1 MERIIKNI
9 IIVGG
14 GTAGWMTATTLL
26 SQFPDKKITLVESPN
41 ISNIGVGES
50 TVAGGQSGFNGIIN
64 WLNMVNIKEDFMPHT
79 DAIHK
84 LSIGFEDFYYK
95 GSGRFHFPFGVPY
108 TSNHLSK
115 MNDWYYK
122 KIRYP
127 ETPLS
132 DYADCLYPAM
142 ALVNQNKSLFN
153 EHFTSKH
160 GRIDLEKDFTKNEVQ
175 LLSRFSYQLDATK
188 FGIWLRDKYCKARY
202 AKNFTHILAEVK
214 DIPLN
219 EDGIKHLVLDNGQ
232 KLTGDL
238 FIDCTGFRSLL
249 LGQTFK
255 VPFNS
260 LEKLIPNNYAFAT
273 KIPYTNPEKQ
283 IVNYTNCTA
292 IENGWVWEIPLWSR
306 MGAGYVFSDK
316 FVSSKDALKE
326 FKSALIK
333 KGYENVEDLEYRLIP
348 MKCGSHS
355 QLWVKNTC
363 AIGLSA
369 GFIEPLHSNGLHST
383 HEFIFNL
390 VRVLAQ
396 GRINQWDRQCFTANC
411 HYDFNRFAALVA
423 LTYTLSHRD
432 DTEYWRDIQNR
443 DAPDVLE
450 PQVAWGYGTD
460 FYQKMIR
467 GEYDTLGAFPCISAG
482 MNWNPTDIHTLK
494 YNNTFNDFDKTY
506 DFYISQLNSRKKKW
520 QKDVKNFPSPYQYLK
535 KYIHTDK

>member
-1 MERIIKNI
+1 MESVINNI

-14 GTAGWMTATTLL
+14 GTAGWMTAATLL
-26 SQFPDKKITLVESPN
+26 SQFPNKKITLIEAPN

-64 WLNMVNIKEDFMPHT
+64 WLNMVNIKEDFMRHT

-84 LSIGFEDFYYK
+84 LSIAFEDFYYK
-95 GSGRFHFPFGVPY
+95 DSGRFHYPFGVPY
-108 TSNHLSK
+108 TLNHTSK
-115 MNDWYYK
+115 MNDWYFK

-127 ETPLS
+127 KTPVS

-142 ALVNQNKSLFN
+142 ALVNQNKSLFS
-153 EHFTSKH
+153 EHFSAEH
-160 GRIDLEKDFTKNEVQ
+160 GRLELEKDSEKNQVQ
-175 LLSRFSYQLDATK
+175 LLSQYSYQLDATK
-188 FGIWLRDKYCKARY
+188 LGIWLRDYYCKARY

-232 KLTGDL
+232 KLTADL

-260 LEKLIPNNYAFAT
+260 LEKLIPNNTAWAT

-306 MGAGYVFSDK
+306 MGSGYVFSDK
-316 FVSSKDALKE
+316 FISTEDALKE
-326 FKSALIK
+326 FKRCLIK

-348 MKCGSHS
+348 MRCGAHS
-355 QLWVKNTC
+355 QLWIKNTC

-369 GFIEPLHSNGLHST
+369 GFIEPLQSNGLHST

-390 VRVLAQ
+390 VRTLAR
-396 GRINQWDRQCFTANC
+396 GRINQWDRHCFTANC

-432 DTEYWRDIQNR
+432 DTEYWREIQNR
-443 DAPDVLE
+443 DCPNVLE
-450 PQVAWGYGTD
+450 PQVGWGYPTV
-460 FYQKMIR
+460 FYQKMIQ
-467 GEYDTLGAFPCISAG
+467 GEFDKMGAFHCMAAG
-482 MNWNPTDIHTLK
+482 MNWNPMDIHRLK
-494 YNNTFNDFDKTY
+494 YLDKFNDYNDKH
-506 DFYISQLNSRKKKW
+506 DSCIALLNSRKKKW
-520 QKDVKNFPSPYQYLK
+520 NEDVKDFMSPYQYLK
-535 KYIHTDK
+535 KYIHRD